1 MKRSLYPPIKPRSG
15 RCLRVIGI
23 ARISGD
29 NQDEKSLADQKQLL
43 RRWLKDNV
51 GARFKLLM
59 ISTRGS
65 GERLDRSELGK
76 LRRLIRK
83 AKFDLVLAED
93 LGRICRRIDAYKI
106 CESCLDHD
114 MRLVAINDNID
125 TGQDSW
131 KTATIFA
138 AMRHESYN
146 ADTAKRIRRT
156 LRNRFMQGGVLM
168 THIFC
173 YEKPVGAKSD
183 GELRKIDEMAPVI
196 DGIFS
201 RLEEDWSY
209 SEVADWLNEQKV
221 PTGKWCRTQ
230 RWSCAMVGRVVR
242 NPILKGVRVRNR
254 KMTRRVNS
262 TGRRKS
268 INAPPEELLERPCP
282 HLAFVTAER
291 YDRLTA
297 KLKRKN
303 AHFAVGK
310 KNKIDPRLGRPK
322 KRTMWPGQ
330 HVTCGICGRG
340 YVYGGHGRTK
350 YLMCSGA
357 REYKCWNGVTFEA
370 TEAARKMAAAVS
382 AAILEMPAFDEHY
395 NRLLREAAEEQGS
408 SRTERLAAIKSAQA
422 RCQRELDNIL
432 GAIKGTGGSAIL
444 YQELKALEEQDA
456 ELKAQAEEIQL
467 EPTTAT
473 QLPSLTELR
482 QLALKSFEALP
493 RESHEF
499 AKAMKKLIAT
509 IVVYPYRLIDGG
521 PLVLRAKFG
530 VALTALA
537 PKLRSLPIDMSV
549 FRRDVTVNL
558 YEEPQRVTHRED
570 VVKLIGQG
578 IYQREAG
585 QAVGITQPAVQ
596 KALKL
601 HKLMVEAKI
610 SDPYLA
616 VTEPP
621 DDYQKL
627 RRHKHPRYQ
636 FQPKPPPND

>member
-1 MKRSLYPPIKPRSG
+1 MTRSLYPPIKPRNG
-15 RCLRVIGI
+15 RYLRVIGI

-51 GARFKLLM
+51 GPRFKLLM

-83 AKFDLVLAED
+83 SKFDLVLAED

-106 CESCLDHD
+106 CESCQDHD

-131 KTATIFA
+131 KTATMFA

-168 THIFC
+168 THVFC
-173 YEKPVGAKSD
+173 YEKPAGAKSD
-183 GELRKIDEMAPVI
+183 AELRKIDEMAPI
-196 DGIFS
+196 IEGIFS
-201 RLEEDWSY
+201 HLEDDWSY

-221 PTGKWCRTQ
+221 PTGKWCRSD
-230 RWSCAMVGRVVR
+230 RWDCAMVGRIVR

-268 INAPPEELLERPCP
+268 INAPLEELLERPCP

-291 YDRLTA
+291 YDRLLA

-310 KNKIDPRLGRPK
+310 KKADPRLGRPK

-330 HVTCGICGRG
+330 HVTCGVCGRG

-350 YLMCSGA
+350 YLMCAGA

-370 TEAARKMAAAVS
+370 TEAACKLSAAVS
-382 AAILEMPAFDEHY
+382 AAIMETPVFDEHY
-395 NRLLREAAEEQGS
+395 DKLLREATAEQGS
-408 SRTERLAAIKSAQA
+408 SRTERLAVINSART
-422 RCQRELDNIL
+422 RCQRQLDNMVE
-432 GAIKGTGGSAIL
+432 AIKGAGGSPVL
-444 YQELKALEEQDA
+444 YQELKALEEQAAD
-456 ELKAQAEEIQL
+456 LTAQAEEIQL
-467 EPTTAT
+467 EPATST
-473 QLPSLTELR
+473 QLPSLEELR
-482 QLALKSFEALP
+482 QLALMSFEALP

-499 AKAMKKLIAT
+499 AKVMKKLITT

-521 PLVLRAKFG
+521 PIVLRAKFG
-530 VALTALA
+530 IALTALA
-537 PKLRSLPIDMSV
+537 PKLRNLPIDMRV
-549 FRRDVTVNL
+549 FRPEVTVNL
-558 YEEPQRVTHRED
+558 YEEPQRVTHREE

-578 IYQREAG
+578 IYQREVG

-596 KALKL
+596 NALKL
-601 HKLMVEAKI
+601 HKLMVEANV

-616 VTEPP
+616 VTELP
-621 DDYQKL
+621 DNCQKL

-636 FQPKPPPND
+636 FQPKPPTND